1 MSVQGQ
7 YKRIFRAAYNYLE
20 RADKELYCAEA
31 EALSSVWETLSAEA
45 ADLIEQDDSAF
56 AVDMLTAIND
66 ELYRCYFEQAEG
78 GEC

>member
-7 YKRIFRAAYNYLE
+7 YKRIFRAAYNYRE

>member
-56 AVDMLTAIND
+56 AVDMLTAINN